1 MKKLI
6 AILFLLLSLFSL
18 TVTATADLGNFN
30 SYDSGSDFGGGYDY
44 GGYEDFGGGYS
55 GGYRGG
61 GIYSGG
67 YFHIGGGNYNI
78 GTVIF
83 TVIVILAFAYLMS
96 QKKKYPTV
104 NHNAAPTSN
113 VNNNTKEIL
122 KAIKEYDPAFSSE
135 KFLIWAKEAFITLQ
149 TAWSERDFD
158 KVRNFEKEELFNQH
172 KRQLDE
178 HISKGWINEL
188 SRININ
194 QAYLFKYVRDN
205 DYEYLTVYFDA
216 RMGDCIKD
224 EKTGNIIKGDPAK
237 DYYLKYLYTFMRKT
251 GVLTDPAK
259 SNKSVTNCPNC
270 GAPTTVTSSGQ
281 CEYCGSVITTG
292 EFDWVLSDI
301 TGVNERSDIGNG
313 GVEIR

>member
-1 MKKLI
+1 MKKI
-6 AILFLLLSLFSL
+6 ITILLLLLSLLSL

-30 SYDSGSDFGGGYDY
+30 SYDSGSDFGGSYDYGGYDY
-44 GGYEDFGGGYS
+44 GGGYS
-55 GGYRGG
+55 SGYGG

-67 YFHIGGGNYNI
+67 YFHIGGGNYSV
-78 GTVIF
+78 GTAVF

-96 QKKKYPTV
+96 KKRKYTPV
-104 NHNAAPTSN
+104 NHNSVPAFTVRDNTGEISN
-113 VNNNTKEIL
+113 AL
-122 KAIKEYDPAFSSE
+122 MEYDPAFSSE
-135 KFLIWAKEAFITLQ
+135 KFLSWAKEAFITLQ

-178 HISKGWINEL
+178 YISKGWINEL

-205 DYEYLTVYFDA
+205 DYEYLTVYFDT
-216 RMGDCIKD
+216 RMGDYIKD

-301 TGVNERSDIGNG
+301 TGINERTNIGSG

>member
-1 MKKLI
+1 MKKI
-6 AILFLLLSLFSL
+6 ITILLLLLSLLSL

-30 SYDSGSDFGGGYDY
+30 SYDSGSDYGGSYDY
-44 GGYEDFGGGYS
+44 GGYNSYGGGS
-55 GGYRGG
+55 
-61 GIYSGG
+61 IYSGG
-67 YFHIGGGNYNI
+67 YFHVRGRNYSV
-78 GTVIF
+78 GTAVFIAIF
-83 TVIVILAFAYLMS
+83 ILAFAYLIG
-96 QKKKYPTV
+96 KKGRSYTP
-104 NHNAAPTSN
+104 APSGRNTSSSFS
-113 VNNNTKEIL
+113 VKNNTDEISR
-122 KAIKEYDPAFSSE
+122 AIMKYDPAFSSE
-135 KFLIWAKEAFITLQ
+135 KFMSWAKEAFITLQ
-149 TAWSERDFD
+149 TAWSEKNFD

-172 KRQLDE
+172 KKQLDE
-178 HISKGWINEL
+178 YISNGWVNVL

-194 QAYLFKYVRDN
+194 QAYLFRYIRDM
-205 DYEYLTVYFDA
+205 DYEYLTVYFDT
-216 RMGDCIKD
+216 RMGDYIK
-224 EKTGNIIKGDPAK
+224 EENTGNIVKGDPSR

-301 TGVNERSDIGNG
+301 TGVNERTNVGKG

>member
-1 MKKLI
+1 MKKI
-6 AILFLLLSLFSL
+6 ITALLLLFSL
-18 TVTATADLGNFN
+18 FVLTVNTPADLSNFN
-30 SYDSGSDFGGGYDY
+30 SYDSGSDYGGSYDYGDY
-44 GGYEDFGGGYS
+44 GGYEGYGS
-55 GGYRGG
+55 YGGG

-67 YFHIGGGNYNI
+67 YFHIGSGNYSI
-78 GTVIF
+78 GAAVF
-83 TVIVILAFAYLMS
+83 TVVVILAFAYLIS
-96 QKKKYPTV
+96 KKKKRYTPDHNTV
-104 NHNAAPTSN
+104 QTFT
-113 VNNNTKEIL
+113 VRNNTEEISNAVM
-122 KAIKEYDPAFSSE
+122 KYDPAFSSE
-135 KFLIWAKEAFITLQ
+135 KFISRAKEAFITLQ
-149 TAWSERDFD
+149 RAWSERDFD

-178 HISKGWINEL
+178 YISKGWINEL

-205 DYEYLTVYFDA
+205 EYEYLTVYFDT
-216 RMGDCIKD
+216 RMGDYIKD
-224 EKTGNIIKGDPAK
+224 ENTGNIIKGDPAK

-301 TGVNERSDIGNG
+301 TGVNERSNIGNG
-313 GVEIR
+313 GVEIHQ

>member
-6 AILFLLLSLFSL
+6 TIVLLLLSILSL
-18 TVTATADLGNFN
+18 TVTTTADLGNFN
-30 SYDSGSDFGGGYDY
+30 SYDSGSDFGGSYDYGGYDY
-44 GGYEDFGGGYS
+44 GGGYS
-55 GGYRGG
+55 SGYGG

-67 YFHIGGGNYNI
+67 YLHIGGGNYSI
-78 GTVIF
+78 GAAIF
-83 TVIVILAFAYLMS
+83 TVIVILAFAYLIS
-96 QKKKYPTV
+96 KKKRYTPV
-104 NHNAAPTSN
+104 NHNSVSTFTVRDNTGEISN
-113 VNNNTKEIL
+113 VLMK
-122 KAIKEYDPAFSSE
+122 YDPAFSSE
-135 KFLIWAKEAFITLQ
+135 KFLSWAKEAFITLQ

-178 HISKGWINEL
+178 YISKGWINEL

-205 DYEYLTVYFDA
+205 DYEYLTVYFDT
-216 RMGDCIKD
+216 RMGDYIKD
-224 EKTGNIIKGDPAK
+224 EKTGNIIKGDPTR

-301 TGVNERSDIGNG
+301 TGVNERSNIGNG

>member
-6 AILFLLLSLFSL
+6 TILLLLLSLLSL

-30 SYDSGSDFGGGYDY
+30 SYDSGSDFGGSYDYGGYDY
-44 GGYEDFGGGYS
+44 GGGYS
-55 GGYRGG
+55 SGYGG

-67 YFHIGGGNYNI
+67 YLHIGGGNYSI
-78 GTVIF
+78 GAAIF
-83 TVIVILAFAYLMS
+83 TVIVILAFAYLIS
-96 QKKKYPTV
+96 KKKRYTPV
-104 NHNAAPTSN
+104 NHNSVSTFTVRDNTGEISN
-113 VNNNTKEIL
+113 VLMK
-122 KAIKEYDPAFSSE
+122 YDPAFSSE
-135 KFLIWAKEAFITLQ
+135 KFLSWAKEAFITLQ

-178 HISKGWINEL
+178 YISKGWINEL

-205 DYEYLTVYFDA
+205 DYEYLTVYFDT
-216 RMGDCIKD
+216 RMGDYIKD
-224 EKTGNIIKGDPAK
+224 EKTGNIIKGDPTR

-301 TGVNERSDIGNG
+301 TGVNERSNIGNG